1 MVVDFLKY
9 NPTVEIELEGHTDD
23 AGDKE
28 ANLKLSQERVD
39 VIKIY
44 HDKGHFS

>member
-1 MVVDFLKY
+1 
-9 NPTVEIELEGHTDD
+9 LEGHTED

-39 VIKIY
+39 VLAP
-44 HDKGHFS
+44 